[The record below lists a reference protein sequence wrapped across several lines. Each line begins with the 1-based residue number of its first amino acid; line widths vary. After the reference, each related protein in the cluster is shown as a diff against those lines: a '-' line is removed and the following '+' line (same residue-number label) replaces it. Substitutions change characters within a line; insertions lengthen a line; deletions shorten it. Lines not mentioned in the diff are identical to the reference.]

1 MMFSRCLSLLVEY
14 HSNAHSNKNTKL
26 EYQCSNTGTS
36 RRGFLNRLRLRR
48 NNTRLVENRPFS
60 ERGSRNT
67 LDCDENSNTTPT
79 PTSNTRYVISKWI
92 TGDEVTS
99 NRVPLYS
106 PKMRR
111 RRNDT
116 EVLDQASLLKSDV
129 SSDDWIVD
137 WNDLDLKSKAG
148 EGTSGEVWKGTYRD
162 QIVAVKISRGMYSSD
177 DTLSELSAEASALFA
192 LKAHPHVVKL
202 YVVFERE
209 ARKISILSLAL
220 VVTRIPLRENTLTH
234 HNTAKSLKRSK
245 LGTVLPYQ
253 RQRRRVGIVLE
264 WCNNNV
270 KELLREHPISMATR
284 TGVTLFMKIAKST

>member
-1 MMFSRCLSLLVEY
+1 M
-14 HSNAHSNKNTKL
+14 
-26 EYQCSNTGTS
+26 
-36 RRGFLNRLRLRR
+36 
-48 NNTRLVENRPFS
+48 
-60 ERGSRNT
+60 
-67 LDCDENSNTTPT
+67 
-79 PTSNTRYVISKWI
+79 
-92 TGDEVTS
+92 TS
-99 NRVPLYS
+99 NRVPLLLS
-106 PKMRR
+106 EDEEEE
-111 RRNDT
+111 NDT

-220 VVTRIPLRENTLTH
+220 VVTRNTTSKHENTTCIIQSQHRKITQTLEIRYGI
-234 HNTAKSLKRSK
+234 A
-245 LGTVLPYQ
+245 LPTSE
-253 RQRRRVGIVLE
+253 RRVGIVLE